1 MILPDTNIYRKPDL
15 DVNQV
20 GYFTKRGTRQESRM
34 ISHDLRQD
42 AAPKIYRSASFD
54 QRAGS

>member
-1 MILPDTNIYRKPDL
+1 MILPDTNIYRKPDF
-15 DVNQV
+15 DMNQA

-42 AAPKIYRSASFD
+42 AAPEIYRSAIF
-54 QRAGS
+54 